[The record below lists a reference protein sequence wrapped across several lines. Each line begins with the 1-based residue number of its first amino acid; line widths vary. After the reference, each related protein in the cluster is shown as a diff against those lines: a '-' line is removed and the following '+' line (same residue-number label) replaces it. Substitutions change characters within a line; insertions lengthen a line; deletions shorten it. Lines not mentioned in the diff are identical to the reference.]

1 MRNYTF
7 NKKMICKY
15 LYLIAMFFVGCVVSV
30 IFPLSFIIEVFI
42 IAPILYILKN
52 EIYME
57 IYEPFSVR
65 VTWWM
70 KSKLMFNTNND

>member
-1 MRNYTF
+1 
-7 NKKMICKY
+7 MIY
-15 LYLIAMFFVGCVVSV
+15 LKRIWNLIAMLFIGCVVSV
-30 IFPLSFIIEVFI
+30 IFPLSIIIEVFI

-57 IYEPFSVR
+57 IYEPFWVR

-70 KSKLMFNTNND
+70 KSKLTFNTNKEKE

>member
-1 MRNYTF
+1 
-7 NKKMICKY
+7 MIY
-15 LYLIAMFFVGCVVSV
+15 LKRIWNLIVILFVGCVVSV
-30 IFPLSFIIEVFI
+30 IFPLSFIIEIFI

-70 KSKLMFNTNND
+70 KSKLMFNTNTEQE

>member
-1 MRNYTF
+1 
-7 NKKMICKY
+7 MIY
-15 LYLIAMFFVGCVVSV
+15 LKRIWNLIAMLFIVCVVSV

-57 IYEPFSVR
+57 IYNPFSVR
-65 VTWWM
+65 VMLWM
-70 KSKLMFNTNND
+70 KSKLMFNTNKEQE